1 MIMKNKIFELFV
13 CMLLIG
19 TYLIVT
25 QDAVSAGQ
33 DGDYTYTMSN
43 GEATITKYTGAGGA
57 VTIPSTI
64 GGYTTIAIGYQAFY
78 YCATLTSL
86 TISNTITTIGYQAF
100 YSCTALTSVTIPD
113 SVNSIGDNAFYYCT
127 SLKSVTIG
135 NNVTSIGYQA
145 FYSCTALTSL
155 TIGDSL
161 ITIGNGAFEYCSSLT
176 SVSIPN
182 NVTSI
187 GSTAFAYCSSLSIV
201 TIGNS
206 VTSIGNTAFAYC
218 SSLDNVTIGNSVTYI
233 GDSAFAYCSSLTNVT
248 ISNSVNTIDDNAFYY
263 CSSLTFVT
271 IGNSVGIIGNSVFYS
286 CSLLNSITFLGLVAP
301 TTVKSDWILGASDD
315 IKGHA
320 YITSDFPA
328 PDNLWNGLLMGEVL
342 IGSGVYENV
351 PPIVNFTWKPL
362 NSKPNE
368 QVIFDVSWSYDPDG
382 SIILYEWDWNND
394 GIYEENHSTT
404 LTAIHKWSQAGNYPI
419 ALRVTDNSS
428 INSTK
433 TITFIVRSATPG
445 FELVFVLLAIAISI
459 LLWKKKRNY

>member
-1 MIMKNKIFELFV
+1 MIMKNKIFGLIV
-13 CMLLIG
+13 CMILIG
-19 TYLIVT
+19 TCLVVT
-25 QDAVSAGQ
+25 HDAVSADQ
-33 DGDYTYTMSN
+33 DGDYSYTVSN
-43 GEATITKYTGAGGA
+43 GEATITKYTGVGGA
-57 VTIPSTI
+57 VTIPSAL
-64 GGYTTIAIGYQAFY
+64 GGYITIAIGYQAFY
-78 YCATLTSL
+78 YCASLTS
-86 TISNTITTIGYQAF
+86 INIPNTITTIGYQAF

-127 SLKSVTIG
+127 SLKTVTIG

-155 TIGDSL
+155 TIGDSV

-187 GSTAFAYCSSLSIV
+187 GSTSFAYCSLLSSV

-248 ISNSVNTIDDNAFYY
+248 IPNSVNTIDDNAFYF
-263 CSSLTFVT
+263 CSSLTSVT
-271 IGNSVGIIGNSVFYS
+271 IGNNVAIIGNNVFYS
-286 CSLLNSITFLGLVAP
+286 CSILDSITFLGLVAP
-301 TTVKSDWILGASDD
+301 TTVKSDWILGTSDE
-315 IKGHA
+315 IRGHA
-320 YITSDFPA
+320 YATSNFP
-328 PDNLWNGLLMGEVL
+328 PTGNLWNGLIMGAML
-342 IGSGVYENV
+342 SGSGVYENV

-362 NSKPNE
+362 NPKQNQE
-368 QVIFDVSWSYDPDG
+368 IIFDVSWSYDPDG

-404 LTAIHKWSQAGNYPI
+404 LTAIHKWSQAGDYPI
-419 ALRVTDNSS
+419 KLRVTDNSS
-428 INSTK
+428 VNSTK
-433 TITFIVRSATPG
+433 TMTFVVRSATPG
-445 FELVFVLLAIAISI
+445 FELVFVLLAIALTI
-459 LLWKKKRNY
+459 LLWKKKRNF